1 MNLIIKIFF
10 IYIALFPK
18 LVYSQTTPSGFQTIF
33 YEGFDYPA
41 GQDLYY
47 QSGGNGFTS
56 NWKQSYQKKY
66 LGIRS
71 SGWTYPNLQTTGL
84 RAAYDSSCYGTCN
97 TISSSGRDVPSQ
109 TTGVLYLQFLAN
121 FGSESGGGSGT
132 PHLRLYD
139 GTDLKLLIGRNTSS
153 SYWELYDHN
162 TQTTVTTDKTL
173 NALRLIIIRLD
184 YDNGG
189 IKMWIDPT
197 LNAFNYS
204 SPPEPTTE
212 IPNISA
218 PSFNNLQIY
227 LRSNSSPGIDEIH
240 AFKSLP
246 SYLNK
251 NGKETSI
258 TSEALNSNGSVG
270 STQAINKFGKIFLND
285 APNGLTSENASSS
298 AYAIKQAYPSSTD
311 GFYWIKNS
319 NINGGVAFKIYADMT
334 TNGGGWTLIMKNSNR
349 NGWTYANA
357 ISLNTTMPFSYAS
370 DVISRSTPNYSII
383 GWADYI
389 KRSESGFEYMID
401 ATNRREYGGIWT
413 ANGNYSFVKTDNS
426 QTNVT
431 VTTKFGPKKN
441 GNDWEYVNNDG
452 ISKRMP
458 WHRNGN
464 SIISTDD
471 GGGNWWGTLITA
483 HNWRPTPWITNAG
496 GGSRNP
502 DPGIIWYWVR

>member
-1 MNLIIKIFF
+1 
-10 IYIALFPK
+10 
-18 LVYSQTTPSGFQTIF
+18 
-33 YEGFDYPA
+33 
-41 GQDLYY
+41 
-47 QSGGNGFTS
+47 
-56 NWKQSYQKKY
+56 
-66 LGIRS
+66 
-71 SGWTYPNLQTTGL
+71 
-84 RAAYDSSCYGTCN
+84 
-97 TISSSGRDVPSQ
+97 
-109 TTGVLYLQFLAN
+109 
-121 FGSESGGGSGT
+121 
-132 PHLRLYD
+132 
-139 GTDLKLLIGRNTSS
+139 
-153 SYWELYDHN
+153 
-162 TQTTVTTDKTL
+162 
-173 NALRLIIIRLD
+173 
-184 YDNGG
+184 
-189 IKMWIDPT
+189 
-197 LNAFNYS
+197 
-204 SPPEPTTE
+204 
-212 IPNISA
+212 
-218 PSFNNLQIY
+218 
-227 LRSNSSPGIDEIH
+227 
-240 AFKSLP
+240 
-246 SYLNK
+246 
-251 NGKETSI
+251 
-258 TSEALNSNGSVG
+258 
-270 STQAINKFGKIFLND
+270 
-285 APNGLTSENASSS
+285 
-298 AYAIKQAYPSSTD
+298 
-311 GFYWIKNS
+311 
-319 NINGGVAFKIYADMT
+319 MT